1 MGNILL
7 NRGERERRERR
18 ERERERE
25 RENRRVISP
34 PRVFPSTTEPL
45 LNYYCLCP

>member
-7 NRGERERRERR
+7 NRGERER
-18 ERERERE
+18 RERE